1 MDINQAIAMIHANAD
16 KMELAHLM
24 PLVPL
29 IHEAGQRELGLKL
42 FDNYN
47 FRTVL
52 VYSEVKR
59 NIWDDLTLS
68 LKRTGGDARSLRH
81 NLADVEFKTS
91 GDYPPSFMWDK
102 QPDAVRREETLRS
115 DAFVLGEFVN
125 ERNTVILVAK
135 APETLAHIRTL
146 MEQKQKKLINRW
158 NDNVAA
164 GKRGGDD
171 AIHIDSKDL
180 LTPESDVRWSIWV
193 RGTWYHDVT
202 SSTCKELWDADVL
215 AHPRPKREKPKID
228 SAANAIDMRWR
239 FEHGRIGELTVDYLD
254 DFIRNAPLK
263 PLKIGDVKATKVAR
277 ISEHL
282 RAQRT
287 S

>member
-1 MDINQAIAMIHANAD
+1 MELAEAIALIHANAD

-29 IHEAGQRELGLKL
+29 VHEAGLRELGLKL

-52 VYSEVKR
+52 VYSEVKLG
-59 NIWDDLTLS
+59 IWGDLTLS
-68 LKRTGGDARSLRH
+68 LKRTGSDASSINH
-81 NLADVEFKTS
+81 NLTDVEFKTS

-102 QPDAVRREETLRS
+102 QNDEVRREETLRS

-146 MEQKQKKLINRW
+146 MEQKQENMIKNW
-158 NDNVAA
+158 NKNVAA
-164 GKRGGDD
+164 GKRGGSD
-171 AIHIDSKDL
+171 AIYINSNEL
-180 LTPESDVRWSIWV
+180 LTPERNVRWSIWV
-193 RGTWYHDVT
+193 RGTWDHDVT
-202 SSTCKELWDADVL
+202 SSRCKELWDADVL
-215 AHPRPKREKPKID
+215 LHPRPKREVAEID
-228 SAANAIDMRWR
+228 SEANAKDVRRR
-239 FEHGRIGELTVDYLD
+239 FDQDTIGELTVRHLQ
-254 DFIRNAPLK
+254 DFIRHTPGVGILSGA
-263 PLKIGDVKATKVAR
+263 KAVLVER
-277 ISEHL
+277 IKTHL

>member
-1 MDINQAIAMIHANAD
+1 MELAEAIAMIHASAD

-29 IHEAGQRELGLKL
+29 IHEAGLRELGLKL

-52 VYSEVKR
+52 VYSEVKLG
-59 NIWDDLTLS
+59 IWDDLTLS
-68 LKRTGGDARSLRH
+68 LKRTGCDASSINH
-81 NLADVEFKTS
+81 NLTDVEFKTS

-102 QPDAVRREETLRS
+102 QNDAKRREETLKS
-115 DAFVLGEFVN
+115 DAFVFGEFVN
-125 ERNTVILVAK
+125 ERKTVILVAK

-146 MEQKQKKLINRW
+146 MEQHQENMLNKW
-158 NDNVAA
+158 TENVAA
-164 GKRGGDD
+164 GKRGGTD
-171 AIHIDSKDL
+171 AIYIKSNEL
-180 LTPESDVRWSIWV
+180 LTPERNVRWSIWV

-215 AHPRPKREKPKID
+215 AHPRPKRAPKID
-228 SAANAIDMRWR
+228 SEANAIDVRRR
-239 FEHGRIGELTVDYLD
+239 FDQGTIGELTLPCLN

-263 PLKIGDVKATKVAR
+263 PLRLGDNKATKVAR
-277 ISEHL
+277 IITHL
-282 RAQRT
+282 EAQRT

>member
-1 MDINQAIAMIHANAD
+1 
-16 KMELAHLM
+16 MELSHALS
-24 PLVPL
+24 LIPL
-29 IHEAGQRELGLKL
+29 IHEAGLRELGLKL

-47 FRTVL
+47 FRTIL

-68 LKRTGGDARSLRH
+68 LKRTGADSRSLRH

-91 GDYPPSFMWDK
+91 GDYPPSWQWDK
-102 QPDAVRREETLRS
+102 QNDAVRRDETLRS
-115 DAFVLGEFVN
+115 DAFVLGEFAN

-135 APETLAHIRTL
+135 APETLAYIRTI
-146 MEQKQKKLINRW
+146 MEKKQEIFIKKW

-164 GKRGGDD
+164 GKRGGND
-171 AIHIDSKDL
+171 AIHINSNDL
-180 LTPESDVRWSIWV
+180 LDGDDVRWSIWV

-202 SSTCKELWDADVL
+202 SSTCKELWNADVL
-215 AHPRPKREKPKID
+215 AHPRPKREKPAID

-239 FEHGRIGELTVDYLD
+239 FENGRIGELTMDYLD
-254 DFIRNAPLK
+254 DFIRNVPFK
-263 PLKIGDVKATKVAR
+263 PISINDIKAKKVER
-277 ISEHL
+277 IIAYL
-282 RAQRT
+282 TAQST